1 MILKAR
7 AYRDAIPGPRRS
19 ILILNPKHDH
29 SPQSCISQRGYNIEL
44 SCPADHRTAATVHSN
59 CIDSYCRH
67 PRGQLQRLVM
77 HSLFPGIPRRF
88 HPSSNSARRLFNQS
102 RNPLPSQTTLARV
115 VSYRKHEAFC
125 ERQRPPSPASS
136 NRSALRFVKRQVRV
150 LKRRALP
157 SATDAVVPYT

>member
-1 MILKAR
+1 MLISLLR
-7 AYRDAIPGPRRS
+7 QLQQPVFFFRS
-19 ILILNPKHDH
+19 WGQYLQFCNKRLTLMEP
-29 SPQSCISQRGYNIEL
+29 NIEL
-44 SCPADHRTAATVHSN
+44 SCPADHRTAATFHSN

-67 PRGQLQRLVM
+67 PRGQLQRFVM
-77 HSLFPGIPRRF
+77 HSRFPGIPRPF
-88 HPSSNSARRLFNQS
+88 HPSSNSARRLFDQS
-102 RNPLPSQTTLARV
+102 RNPLPSQTTLAHG